1 MGLLDFIKRLFK
13 PKVKPISVD
22 ELLAKRMKEKAKKSS
37 TVQPVTERAPEAE
50 VVYPPPGETS
60 KEVAQPVEP
69 TKTVAVVETK
79 SKEYTELEKKRE
91 ELIKRREA
99 IKKEIAK
106 LDERY
111 ANGEITAQQRDREY
125 GKLLREA
132 VRIRREISEIE
143 VHLSEL

>member
-1 MGLLDFIKRLFK
+1 MGLLDAIKRLFK

-22 ELLAKRMKEKAKKSS
+22 ELLAKRMKEKAKRSPA
-37 TVQPVTERAPEAE
+37 VQPVTERAPEAE
-50 VVYPPPGETS
+50 VVYPPPGET
-60 KEVAQPVEP
+60 P
-69 TKTVAVVETK
+69 TEAVTAESAKAVAVSEEK
-79 SKEYTELEKKRE
+79 SKERIELERKRE
-91 ELIKRREA
+91 ELMKRREE

-106 LDERY
+106 LDEKY

>member
-1 MGLLDFIKRLFK
+1 MGLLDSIKKLFK

-22 ELLAKRMKEKAKKSS
+22 ELLEKRMKEKAKKSS
-37 TVQPVTERAPEAE
+37 GVQPVTERAPEAE
-50 VVYPPPGETS
+50 VVYPPPSES
-60 KEVAQPVEP
+60 SAEAASVESA
-69 TKTVAVVETK
+69 KAVAVVEEK
-79 SKEYTELEKKRE
+79 SKERIELEKKRE
-91 ELIKRREA
+91 ELIKRREE

-106 LDERY
+106 LDEKY

-143 VHLSEL
+143 MHLSEL

>member
-1 MGLLDFIKRLFK
+1 MGLLDAIKRLFK

-22 ELLAKRMKEKAKKSS
+22 ELLAKRMKEKTKKAPA
-37 TVQPVTERAPEAE
+37 VQPVTERAPEAE

-60 KEVAQPVEP
+60 TETASTEP
-69 TKTVAVVETK
+69 ATTVAVVEEK
-79 SKEYTELEKKRE
+79 SKERVELEKKRE
-91 ELIKRREA
+91 ELIKRREE

-106 LDERY
+106 LDEKY

-143 VHLSEL
+143 MHLSEL